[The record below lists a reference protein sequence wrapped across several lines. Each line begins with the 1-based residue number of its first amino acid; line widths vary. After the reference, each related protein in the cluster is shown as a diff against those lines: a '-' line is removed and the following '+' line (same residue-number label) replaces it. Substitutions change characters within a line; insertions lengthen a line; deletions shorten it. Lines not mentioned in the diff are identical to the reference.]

1 MFLSLIPPAGPG
13 YGALKE
19 NKSYV
24 ASVSQGIPFLGFR
37 VYPGVLRL
45 SRPALTRVRRSIA
58 QRERACAEG
67 RISEAERA
75 QSVGSLLAHMAHAD
89 TLALRRQMFRFGSA
103 M

>member
-1 MFLSLIPPAGPG
+1 MNISRRRPFTTAWSIMRSARPSSRRSNSAP
-13 YGALKE
+13 KE

-24 ASVSQGIPFLGFR
+24 ASVSQGITFLGFR

-75 QSVGSLLAHMAHAD
+75 QSVGSLLANKVPEM
-89 TLALRRQMFRFGSA
+89 T
-103 M
+103 